1 MDEGI
6 AWFNRYTVVVA
17 LGVKRCGIVGRTHHF
32 SVCSS
37 EGSRVNRQAWRP
49 VQMSM
54 LIWRRAGLK
63 ASYLSGVLLTQQW
76 HHSTWGLLANSPCDF
91 VDHWFFWSIC
101 ELAMF
106 VWLHI
111 YQVCCEC
118 KIPVLLTYGLC
129 HWLRTAWAF
138 EHKFV
143 YTQKAVPIVTSF
155 AFCFGNTCSLSA
167 HNVSFCEP

>member
-17 LGVKRCGIVGRTHHF
+17 LGVKRCGIVGHTHHF

-76 HHSTWGLLANSPCDF
+76 HHSTWDYWQTHHVILLIIDF
-91 VDHWFFWSIC
+91 FGAYVNLQCLCGYIYTKFVVSVKYQCCWLMVSVIGS
-101 ELAMF
+101 ELHELLNKSLFTPRKQFQLWQALPF
-106 VWLHI
+106 DL
-111 YQVCCEC
+111 ETLALF
-118 KIPVLLTYGLC
+118 LLTM
-129 HWLRTAWAF
+129 
-138 EHKFV
+138 
-143 YTQKAVPIVTSF
+143 
-155 AFCFGNTCSLSA
+155 
-167 HNVSFCEP
+167 